1 MRSQNV
7 SSGFFV
13 LYAEVI
19 VIHLIQIKHVMK
31 TIGLIGGITPES
43 TILYYRILNDLAQ
56 STYGESHSAK
66 VIINSVD
73 FGQINQ
79 LQKANRWDVLDG
91 TMAEAAVSL
100 EKAGASCILICANT
114 MHLTIN
120 AVKKGVSIP
129 VIHIAEA
136 TAKQIIEKGLNKV
149 ALLGTKYTMEKT
161 FYTDVLKTFGID
173 TIIPELEDRDEVHRI
188 IYDEL
193 SKGILTVE
201 SKASYLKIIEKL
213 VKQGAA
219 GVILGCTE
227 IPLLIKQNDVDVPV
241 FDTTTI
247 HANAAF
253 QFSLE

>member
-1 MRSQNV
+1 
-7 SSGFFV
+7 
-13 LYAEVI
+13 
-19 VIHLIQIKHVMK
+19 MK

-43 TILYYRILNDLAQ
+43 TVLYYRILNHLAQ

-79 LQKANRWDVLDG
+79 LQKENRWEILNDI
-91 TMAEAAVSL
+91 MREAAVRL

-114 MHLTIN
+114 MHLTIE
-120 AVKKGVSIP
+120 AVKEGVSIP

-136 TAKQIIEKGLNKV
+136 TSKEILAKGVNKV

-173 TIIPELEDRDEVHRI
+173 TIIPELGDRDEVHRI

-193 SKGILTVE
+193 SKGILTAE
-201 SKASYLKIIEKL
+201 SKAIYLEIIDKL
-213 VKQGAA
+213 IKQGAE
-219 GVILGCTE
+219 GIILGCTE
-227 IPLLIKQNDVDVPV
+227 IPLLIEQNDVKVPI